1 MKTRAGSFKQKKW
14 LGWGVFSCASF
25 VLAAFLAGGCSMPGK
40 KSVAHQPSKSVIIGE
55 VPFFPQSRYQCG
67 PASLAGVLKF
77 YGDEIRP
84 EEIADVIYRGN
95 IRGTVSLDL
104 ALYPRQRGFA
114 SHWYNGSAE
123 DLKRKVDQGAPLVV
137 MVDRGL
143 SRIRAHH
150 FMVVTG
156 YDSEGAIV
164 NSGKSQGKVI
174 SWDLFLSQWQRTRN
188 WTLLIAPEKV
198 PGTFNQ
204 QR

>member
-1 MKTRAGSFKQKKW
+1 
-14 LGWGVFSCASF
+14 
-25 VLAAFLAGGCSMPGK
+25 MPEK
-40 KSVAHQPSKSVIIGE
+40 KSAAYQPSKSATIGE

-77 YGDEIRP
+77 YGDEIHP
-84 EEIADVIYRGN
+84 EEIADVIYRGD

-114 SHWYNGSAE
+114 SRWYNGSAE
-123 DLKRKVDQGAPLVV
+123 DLKRNVDRGAPLVV

-156 YDSEGAIV
+156 YDSEGVIV
-164 NSGKSQGKVI
+164 NSGKSRGKVVP
-174 SWDLFLSQWQRTRN
+174 WGLFLRQWQRTQN
-188 WTLLIAPEKV
+188 WTLLITPEKV
-198 PGTFNQ
+198 PGHV
-204 QR
+204 